1 MQAHKK
7 TQNSGSIYKKYDTS
21 SVEYLESRMPA
32 IGELAEF
39 SDGRKFRF
47 VSTAVDVA
55 AGQLV
60 QAAAQ
65 SAELAGKF
73 TAGSVGDY
81 TVEVE
86 LASVSANDYA
96 GGTLVVTESSG
107 METSYHVK
115 SNTASDSSNKIVL
128 TLEEPLAAA
137 VAAAD
142 DCILLKP
149 KYEKVL
155 LGTATGVIVGVAI
168 VASTAATDSKTN
180 FMWVQVA
187 GPGAVNVKTA
197 TSLTVGVCGMGGADG
212 GIVVADGTK
221 QFVCVCHN
229 TAVVTAG
236 DSVAAHITLE

>member
-1 MQAHKK
+1 MQAHKV
-7 TQNSGSIYKKYDTS
+7 TQNSGSIYKKYDTTS
-21 SVEYLESRMPA
+21 QEYLQKRMPE
-32 IGELAEF
+32 IGELCVF

-73 TAGSVGDY
+73 TAAAVGA
-81 TVEVE
+81 TAVTIT
-86 LASVSANDYA
+86 LTGISANDYA

-107 METSYHVK
+107 METSYHIK
-115 SNTASDSSNKIVL
+115 SNTASDASDNIIL
-128 TLEEPLAAA
+128 TLESPLAGA

-142 DCILLKP
+142 DAILIKP

-155 LGTATGVIVGVAI
+155 LGTATGVIVGVAL
-168 VASTAATDSKTN
+168 VASTAATDGYTN
-180 FMWVQVA
+180 FLWVQVA
-187 GPGAVNVKTA
+187 GVGAVNVKTA

-221 QFVCVCHN
+221 QAVCVCHN

-236 DSVAAHITLE
+236 DSVAAHITIE